1 MHLLEDAGHW
11 VCTAHRTGI
20 MTRDLF

>member
-11 VCTAHRTGI
+11 VCTPHRTGI
-20 MTRDLF
+20 MTTDLF

>member
-11 VCTAHRTGI
+11 VCTPHCTGI
-20 MTRDLF
+20 MTTDLF